1 MTIPLEISEGL
12 SELFAKRKT
21 RLLKEKGVT
30 DVAELDYTRGGE
42 VEVFVGCDVEQDLVA
57 QGLRA

>member
-1 MTIPLEISEGL
+1 MEISEGL